1 MKSEE
6 EVLEGL
12 RFWQGQLAGMQIA
25 RSLSKEEVEKMEVQ
39 VKKNIEALIKKEIER
54 LRRFLEM
61 EKES

>member
-1 MKSEE
+1 MKPEE

-12 RFWQGQLAGMQIA
+12 RFWQGQLAGLQLG
-25 RSLSKEEVEKMEVQ
+25 RSLPKEKVVEMEAT
-39 VKKNIEALIKKEIER
+39 VKGTIEEIIKKEIDT

>member
-1 MKSEE
+1 MKSGE
-6 EVLEGL
+6 EVLSGL
-12 RFWQGQLAGMQIA
+12 RFWQGQLAGLQLGK
-25 RSLSKEEVEKMEVQ
+25 SLPKEEVVKMEVQ